1 MRFSPAVL
9 AFLLVTIGTAHPA
22 RAQFSEP
29 PASPDTLASPD
40 TTTAPSDTLAAAAS
54 SPASVSGEK
63 RLGYVAPDIVEGW
76 FDTAPTVEVN
86 LDGALLDMVAN
97 ASQSDQPEAAALL
110 RRLTALRVRI
120 FPTEGVQ
127 MSTLESRAGRLMNR
141 LSERGWQTVV
151 RVRDENEQTNI
162 QVRMREDS
170 DAVAGL
176 VVLVNQPGGES
187 VFANLVGNV
196 SPSEVGDLS
205 GAIEGLDVIGSSLG
219 GSSGRGDDGG
229 SSGDGRR

>member
-9 AFLLVTIGTAHPA
+9 AFLLVIIGTARSA

-40 TTTAPSDTLAAAAS
+40 TTTAPSDTLAAS

-219 GSSGRGDDGG
+219 GSSG
-229 SSGDGRR
+229 DGRR

>member
-1 MRFSPAVL
+1 MRFSSAVL
-9 AFLLVTIGTAHPA
+9 AFLLVTIATARPA

-54 SPASVSGEK
+54 SPASVSDEK

-76 FDTAPTVEVN
+76 FDTAPAVEVN

-219 GSSGRGDDGG
+219 GSSGSGDDGG